1 MDDSKW
7 TFLVITQASN
17 KGLFS
22 PNHPL
27 FFSINC
33 CPIKCQTSIPMTHSN
48 ISCQT
53 NGPKPILYLDY
64 DDKRKKAV
72 HLQLQS
78 DRGIGEMGR
87 TTKNTDIS
95 AHIALKCSQIK
106 SYCTTKQTSVSVS

>member
-22 PNHPL
+22 PNHLL

-33 CPIKCQTSIPMTHSN
+33 CPIKSQTSIPMTHSN
-48 ISCQT
+48 ISCQA
-53 NGPKPILYLDY
+53 NSPKPILYLDY
-64 DDKRKKAV
+64 DDKRQKKKQSV
-72 HLQLQS
+72 LTMKKLQS

-95 AHIALKCSQIK
+95 AHIALKRSQIK
-106 SYCTTKQTSVSVS
+106 SYCTVS